1 MMLRT
6 KLFSLLFICSLAFVG
21 STFAQAGYIE
31 ATPENSVTVEQDCVM
46 DVSINWYTEVS
57 ETVCI
62 RVTDQQIRLFCQ
74 KPNQGQ
80 NFAITVQNNRNIVLE
95 LLSEQLEP
103 LESTEISL
111 FHQHVKKRR
120 RDIAW
125 SIF

>member
-1 MMLRT
+1 MMLLS
-6 KLFSLLFICSLAFVG
+6 KLLSFLLICSLVYID
-21 STFAQAGYIE
+21 STFAKAGYIE
-31 ATPENSVTVEQDCVM
+31 VSPENCVTAEQDCVM

-57 ETVCI
+57 KTVCI
-62 RVTDQQIRLFCQ
+62 RVTDQQIRLFCH
-74 KPNQGQ
+74 KPSQGQ